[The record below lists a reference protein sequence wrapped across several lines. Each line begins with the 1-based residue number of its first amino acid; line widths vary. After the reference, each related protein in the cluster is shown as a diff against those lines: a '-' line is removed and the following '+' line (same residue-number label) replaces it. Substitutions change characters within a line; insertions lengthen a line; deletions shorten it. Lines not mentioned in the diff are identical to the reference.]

1 MSRFFFPRRLVAALV
16 VACFCWSS
24 SGCMHRRMT
33 IATNPPGARVL
44 VDGQDVGLTPVSA
57 DFTYYGTRQITL
69 IKDGY
74 ETRTVMQRVRT
85 PWYQIPPFDFV
96 SDNFLPFKVTNRH
109 FFQYD
114 LDRQQQVPRR
124 ELLDRAR
131 DLRSEAHLGQ

>member
-1 MSRFFFPRRLVAALV
+1 
-16 VACFCWSS
+16 
-24 SGCMHRRMT
+24 MT